1 MKADTMTIYIIR
13 QNMYDVLNNNHW
25 IDVYSDIH
33 KKVAIE
39 YLKAYRKSYPKEEI
53 KLIEY
58 TETVIEVEE

>member
-1 MKADTMTIYIIR
+1 
-13 QNMYDVLNNNHW
+13 MYDVLNNNHW